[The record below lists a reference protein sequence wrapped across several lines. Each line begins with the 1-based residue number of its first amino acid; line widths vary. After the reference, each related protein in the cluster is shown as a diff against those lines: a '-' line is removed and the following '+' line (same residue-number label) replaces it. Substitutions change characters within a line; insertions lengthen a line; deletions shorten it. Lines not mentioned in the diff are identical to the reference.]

1 VGQIIGYARVSSTGQ
16 NLDAQLDAL
25 GKAKCD
31 KIYREKKSGSKRD
44 GREELAKMLDFV
56 RDGDTIIITRLDRL
70 ARSLSDL
77 IAIGKQL
84 ESKNVSL
91 NIIEQ
96 DVNTSTPAGKLFFHM
111 LGAFSEF
118 ENSLRRERQ
127 AEGIAAA
134 KARPDSPFKGR
145 PASIDADKVN
155 CMLASGMGPTATAKA
170 LSVSRQSVYRLMKSQ
185 NDPNLVLRSTV
196 KRIL

>member
-1 VGQIIGYARVSSTGQ
+1 MGQIIGYARVSSAGQ

-25 GKAKCD
+25 DKVKCD
-31 KIYREKKSGSKRD
+31 KIYKEKKSGVGRG

-56 RDGDTIIITRLDRL
+56 RAGDTIIITRLDRL

-77 IAIGKQL
+77 ISIGKQL
-84 ESKNVSL
+84 EAKDVGL

-145 PASIDADKVN
+145 PASIDVDKVKS
-155 CMLASGMGPTATAKA
+155 MRSVGKGATAIAKE
-170 LSVSRQSVYRLMKSQ
+170 LGISRQSVYRLMK
-185 NDPNLVLRSTV
+185 T
-196 KRIL
+196 

>member
-1 VGQIIGYARVSSTGQ
+1 MGQIIGYARVSSAGQ

-31 KIYREKKSGSKRD
+31 KIYQEKKSGARRH
-44 GREELAKMLDFV
+44 GREELTKMLDFV

-70 ARSLSDL
+70 ARSLADL

-84 ESKNVSL
+84 ETKDVSL

-134 KARPDSPFKGR
+134 KARPDSPYRGR
-145 PASIDADKVN
+145 PASIDVDKVKG
-155 CMLASGMGPTATAKA
+155 MHVAGMGATAIAKE
-170 LSVSRQSVYRLMKSQ
+170 LEISRQSVYRLMK
-185 NDPNLVLRSTV
+185 
-196 KRIL
+196 

>member
-1 VGQIIGYARVSSTGQ
+1 MGQIIGYARVSSIDQ
-16 NLDAQLDAL
+16 NLDAQNDAL
-25 GKAKCD
+25 GQAKCD
-31 KIYREKKSGSKRD
+31 KIYQEKKSGTKRG
-44 GREELAKMLDFV
+44 GRDELAKMLDFV

-70 ARSLSDL
+70 ARSLADL

-84 ESKNVSL
+84 ETKNVSL

-118 ENSLRRERQ
+118 ENTLRRERQ

-134 KARPDSPFKGR
+134 KARPESPFKGR
-145 PASIDADKVN
+145 PASIDVDKVKS
-155 CMLASGMGPTATAKA
+155 MLASGSGPTATARA
-170 LSVSRQSVYRLMKSQ
+170 LGISRQSVYRLMK
-185 NDPNLVLRSTV
+185 
-196 KRIL
+196 